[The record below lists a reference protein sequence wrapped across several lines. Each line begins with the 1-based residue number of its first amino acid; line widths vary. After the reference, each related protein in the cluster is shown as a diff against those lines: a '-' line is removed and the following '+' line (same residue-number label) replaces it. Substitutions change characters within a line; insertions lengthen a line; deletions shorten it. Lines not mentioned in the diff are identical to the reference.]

1 VGRITRGVTLS
12 QHSGIFPGH
21 AARRTSPITTDEELS
36 VRRAAAVLVTT
47 LLAAGG
53 TAVLAPPAAATGIVP
68 RDLTI
73 TVTGLG
79 PENRTCR
86 IDADLYVPAG
96 ADRHHRAPAL
106 LATNGF
112 GGTKEDQADLAQ
124 GFGEQGYVTLSYTGI
139 GFVDGDNCPIT
150 LDDRE
155 HDGAAAGQLLRF
167 LGGDRSIH
175 AVDDA
180 TGETVVVDQVIRQDR
195 TSSTPYD
202 PAVGMTG
209 GSYGGQIQFATAGFE
224 HAAGT
229 DRLDAIVPLITWNDL
244 SYSLAP
250 ENSALPGGTAHYGSV
265 SSDQT
270 GVFKYEWAALFTSV
284 GVGDGATDAAALL
297 DPATTPGHLGDNC
310 GNFEPQVCRALV
322 EVATTGY
329 PSRASV
335 DYLRSNSV
343 ASYLADVQVPTL
355 IGQGQAD
362 TLFNL
367 QESIATYTA
376 LREQGTPVSLVWQ
389 SWGHS
394 DSSPEAGE
402 LDLRHPADSYQGRQA
417 LAWFDH
423 YVRGTG
429 PAPAQ
434 DFRYFRDWVFD
445 GTNVDEAYAVSPSYP
460 PATTARTWHL
470 AGGQTVPGV
479 GGAVVGDPATL
490 TPGGGSLVPDGTAV
504 TAGTSG
510 YGSPSPVGPN
520 YSETSA
526 VDQAG
531 PVSDPPGTAISFT
544 SAPLEGPVDVVGSP
558 RVTVRLDSPT
568 AAAVQGATDG
578 QLVVFAKLY
587 DVGPDGTPV
596 ELPNRLV
603 SPVRVADVGRP
614 VSIELPA
621 IVHRFEARH
630 RLALVLAG
638 GDLAYRGS
646 NARHAVTL
654 TTGPGEPQTLVLPV
668 VG

>member
-1 VGRITRGVTLS
+1 
-12 QHSGIFPGH
+12 
-21 AARRTSPITTDEELS
+21 
-36 VRRAAAVLVTT
+36 VRRAATVLVTT
-47 LLAAGG
+47 MLTAGG
-53 TAVLAPPAAATGIVP
+53 MAALAPPASAGEIVP

-79 PENRTCR
+79 PEGRTCR

-96 ADRHHRAPAL
+96 VNERHQAPAL

-112 GGTKEDQADLAQ
+112 GGTKEDQAELAQ
-124 GFGEQGYVTLSYTGI
+124 GFGEQGYVTLSYTGL
-139 GFVDGDNCPIT
+139 GFVDGDACAIT

-155 HDGAAAGQLLRF
+155 HDGAAASQLIRF
-167 LGGDRSIH
+167 LGGDRSIV

-180 TGETVVVDQVIRQDR
+180 TGRRVVVDQVIREDR
-195 TSSTPYD
+195 ASGTAND

-209 GSYGGQIQFATAGFE
+209 GSYGGQIQFAAAAVE

-229 DRLDAIVPLITWNDL
+229 DRLDAIIPLITWNDL
-244 SYSLAP
+244 AYSLAP
-250 ENSALPGGTAHYGSV
+250 ENSALPGGTAESGSV
-265 SSDQT
+265 SSGQT
-270 GVFKYEWAALFTSV
+270 GVFAYQWAALFTTV
-284 GVGDGATDAAALL
+284 GVSNGAADASALL
-297 DPATTPGHLGDNC
+297 DPATAPGFLENNC
-310 GNFEPQVCRALV
+310 GNFEPEVCRALL

-329 PSRASV
+329 PSPASI

-343 ASYLADVQVPTL
+343 ASYLSDVRVPTL

-367 QESIATYTA
+367 QESVATYTR
-376 LREQGTPVSLVWQ
+376 LRDQDTPVSLVWQ

-394 DSSPEAGE
+394 DSSPVAGE

-434 DFRYFRDWVFD
+434 DFRYFRDWEYQANGGD
-445 GTNVDEAYAVSPSYP
+445 AAAIDAAYAVSPSFP
-460 PATTARTWHL
+460 PATSARTWYL
-470 AGGQTVPGV
+470 SGGQTVPGV
-479 GGAVVGDPATL
+479 GGAVVGDPAAL
-490 TPGGGSLVPDGTAV
+490 TPGGGALVTDEAAV
-504 TAGTSG
+504 TGGTSG
-510 YGSPSPVGPN
+510 YESPSPVGPN

-526 VDQAG
+526 LDQSR
-531 PVSDPPGTAISFT
+531 PVSDPPGTAISFA
-544 SAPLEGPVDVVGSP
+544 SAALPSPVDVVGSP
-558 RVTVRLDSPT
+558 RITVRLDSAT
-568 AAAVQGATDG
+568 AAAAQGTTDG
-578 QLVVFAKLY
+578 QLVAYAKLY

-596 ELPNRLV
+596 ELPNRLI
-603 SPVRVADVGRP
+603 SPVRVADVGQP

-621 IVHRFEARH
+621 IVHRFEAGH
-630 RLALVLAG
+630 RLVLVLAG
-638 GDLAYRGS
+638 GDMAYRGS

-654 TTGPGEPQTLVLPV
+654 TTDPEAPQTLVLPV